1 MVGKGEKIAIASQER
16 KKTLTPISDLQ
27 TSYYLRI
34 GVLDQAGVLAA
45 ISQVFAK
52 WDISIGS
59 VIQKE
64 SDEVSQTAELVVL
77 THVSK
82 ESAVQQAAKEII
94 GLEEVESIGSLI
106 RVESDV

>member
-1 MVGKGEKIAIASQER
+1 MHPALLREDLLLAKVDGVYNAIQIQGQLVGRS
-16 KKTLTPISDLQ
+16 LM
-27 TSYYLRI
+27 Y
-34 GVLDQAGVLAA
+34 GVLAA

>member
-1 MVGKGEKIAIASQER
+1 M
-16 KKTLTPISDLQ
+16 
-27 TSYYLRI
+27 
-34 GVLDQAGVLAA
+34 LDQAGVLAA

-64 SDEVSQTAELVVL
+64 SNDISQTAELVVL

-94 GLEEVESIGSLI
+94 ALAEVESIGSLI
-106 RVESDV
+106 RVESDVWFGLGIDNRVVGWKIQMLTGFVIFRGRG